1 MNNIYKYI
9 IAIFLTG
16 LVVIPW
22 TDLIAGNKDR
32 SGQAGASELLI
43 NPWARSS
50 GWGGVNIASV
60 KGLEGMFVNVAGT
73 AFTEGTQVIFS
84 NTNWLKGSDVNIMAF
99 GFSQRVGES
108 SVLSLSVTNMSI
120 GEILVRTV
128 DLPEGGIGTISPSL
142 MNVAVSYAKAFSNS
156 IYGGMTMRIVSESIS
171 DVSAGGVAI
180 DAGIQYITGEDENIK
195 FGITLKNVGPR
206 MQFSGD
212 GLTIKTQLPGQET
225 QFAVNQRSA
234 EFELPTTMQLGAA
247 YDFNFERSRLTL
259 AGAFVSNSFTNDQF
273 IGGIEFSFR
282 DYVMIRGGYAYED
295 GITES
300 MDSGERYNVNKGFSG
315 GVSVQLP
322 LNKEKGQMLS
332 IDYSYRATDYF
343 DGSHTFGASISL

>member
-22 TDLIAGNKDR
+22 TDLTAGNKDR

-99 GFSQRVGES
+99 GFSQRIGEA

-120 GEILVRTV
+120 GEIMVRTV
-128 DLPEGGIGTISPSL
+128 ELPEGGIGTISPSL

-171 DVSAGGVAI
+171 DVSAGGIAI

-206 MQFSGD
+206 MSFSGD

-247 YDFNFERSRLTL
+247 YDFNFERSRLTF

-315 GVSVQLP
+315 GISVQLP